1 VRILIVEDDV
11 RIASVVR
18 RALAEAGYVAHAF
31 HTVPDGLAA
40 FESTSYDLVVL
51 DVMIGDRPS
60 GGFELCSEI
69 RRLDPEV
76 PVLLLTALNKV
87 RHKVEGLDVGADDYI
102 VKPVHVLELLARV
115 RALLRRSPGA
125 RRPVLTAGD
134 LTLETATR
142 TASRAGRSIVLTAKE
157 FALLEYLMSNPGTVV
172 SESELVDRV
181 WDGDGD
187 RSNLVASY
195 IRYLRRKINGPGE
208 RDLIETRRGLGY
220 VVSADSLP

>member
-1 VRILIVEDDV
+1 MKILVVEDDV

-18 RALAEAGYVAHAF
+18 RALTEAGYVAHAF
-31 HTVPDGLAA
+31 HTVADGLDA
-40 FESTSYDLVVL
+40 FETTTYDLVIL
-51 DVMIGDRPS
+51 DVMIGDRPT
-60 GGFELCSEI
+60 GGFELCAEI
-69 RRLDPEV
+69 RRLNPEV
-76 PVLLLTALNKV
+76 PVLLLTALNKI

-125 RRPVLTAGD
+125 RRPVLAVAD

-142 TASRAGRSIVLTAKE
+142 TAHRAGRPIVLTAKE
-157 FALLEYLMSNPGTVV
+157 YALLEYLMTNQGTVV
-172 SESELVDRV
+172 SEGELLDRV
-181 WDGDGD
+181 WDGAGD

-195 IRYLRRKINGPGE
+195 IRYLRRKVNGPGE

-220 VVSADSLP
+220 VIDAEPVA